1 MHIHVYAHKLY
12 LPRSFVCIHGRGY
25 RVHTCVYQ
33 AYATEV
39 FMYCYW
45 NLVHR
50 IPAVVKVGTVSSLA
64 APGAVVMTVSCATGA
79 ALSTYSNR
87 RTPRSCGRYFKT
99 SYPVSCMYVR
109 DFIMILLN
117 TSYYICIYVSWWFL
131 AKFYDM
137 CIPEILCHFL
147 QYRTRISSPK
157 MRAFASHASA
167 CDANALASHA
177 NARIR
182 IVCAR
187 IASARIVC
195 ARIVCECAHVR
206 A

>member
-64 APGAVVMTVSCATGA
+64 AVVMTVSCATGA

-87 RTPRSCGRYFKT
+87 RTPRSCGRYFWNIL
-99 SYPVSCMYVR
+99 SCMYVR
-109 DFIMILLN
+109 DFIVILLN
-117 TSYYICIYVSWWFL
+117 TCYYICIYVSWRFL

-137 CIPEILCHFL
+137 CNPEILCHCLFYL
-147 QYRTRISSPK
+147 LFTCTLSEMMNKRCPIMITMMAVMVLTHWARMTQ
-157 MRAFASHASA
+157 MRK
-167 CDANALASHA
+167 
-177 NARIR
+177 
-182 IVCAR
+182 
-187 IASARIVC
+187 
-195 ARIVCECAHVR
+195 
-206 A
+206 